1 MILANNQTKG
11 HGVLPVDSHQAG
23 EVPGSLPQRSPP
35 PATGGTSL
43 SSWKARR
50 GSGSINVTDP
60 NIPVTSDSSDQTKI
74 AQWNCEGISKKKEA
88 LKIFL
93 HKEKI
98 DIACLQE
105 THLNPNLRFSVRGYQ
120 CFRQDRPNRHKGG
133 VLILVSNKI
142 PAQEITIQTGEESE
156 IIDITA
162 QLHNKKVIIYNC
174 YAPPDKQLGL
184 HNIEVPETNCLVL
197 GDFNGHSPSW
207 GYNDLDTKGEEIEDW
222 QIINNLQ
229 LVQNHNDEPTF
240 YSRAWKSTST
250 PDQAMATTDISRH
263 ACRTVMPPLAT
274 SDHKPII
281 ITIFGKV
288 SHENNTLPRW
298 NYKKANWEQFS
309 KLTDCYTSGINCKTK
324 HLDCSSNEMAKAILR
339 AAKDSIPRG
348 AHKEYIPNWSA
359 KLERLHQDII
369 AARGKAENEPS
380 VKNNILL
387 KKASAK
393 YVKATNTNA
402 CKSWQEKTSNL
413 NLERDGQKLWKLVRS
428 LNGEYDNRQS
438 PLVIEKE
445 GEMLGGKAAANALI

>member
-23 EVPGSLPQRSPP
+23 EVPGSLPRRSPP

-50 GSGSINVTDP
+50 GSGSINITGP
-60 NIPVTSDSSDQTKI
+60 NIPVISDSSDQIKI

-105 THLNPNLRFSVRGYQ
+105 TYLNPNLRFLVRGYQ

-156 IIDITA
+156 IIGITA

-184 HNIEVPETNCLVL
+184 HNIKVPETNCLVL
-197 GDFNGHSPSW
+197 GDFNSHSPSW

-229 LVQNHNDEPTF
+229 LLQNHNDEPTF
-240 YSRAWKSTST
+240 YSRTWKSTST
-250 PDQAMATTDISRH
+250 PDLAMATTDISRH
-263 ACRTVMPPLAT
+263 A
-274 SDHKPII
+274 
-281 ITIFGKV
+281 
-288 SHENNTLPRW
+288 
-298 NYKKANWEQFS
+298 
-309 KLTDCYTSGINCKTK
+309 
-324 HLDCSSNEMAKAILR
+324 
-339 AAKDSIPRG
+339 
-348 AHKEYIPNWSA
+348 
-359 KLERLHQDII
+359 
-369 AARGKAENEPS
+369 
-380 VKNNILL
+380 
-387 KKASAK
+387 
-393 YVKATNTNA
+393 
-402 CKSWQEKTSNL
+402 
-413 NLERDGQKLWKLVRS
+413 
-428 LNGEYDNRQS
+428 
-438 PLVIEKE
+438 
-445 GEMLGGKAAANALI
+445 

>member
-1 MILANNQTKG
+1 MILANNQTKC
-11 HGVLPVDSHQAG
+11 HGVLPVHSHQAG
-23 EVPGSLPQRSPP
+23 EVLGSLPRRSPP

-50 GSGSINVTDP
+50 RSGSINVTGP
-60 NIPVTSDSSDQTKI
+60 NIPVISDSSDQIKI

-88 LKIFL
+88 LKRFP
-93 HKEKI
+93 KYREKI
-98 DIACLQE
+98 DIACPQE
-105 THLNPNLRFSVRGYQ
+105 TDLNRNLRFLIRGYQ
-120 CFRQDRPNRHKGG
+120 CFRLDRPNRHKGG

-156 IIDITA
+156 IIGITA
-162 QLHNKKVIIYNC
+162 HLQNKKVIIYKC

-207 GYNDLDTKGEEIEDW
+207 GYNDLETKGEEIEDW

-229 LVQNHNDEPTF
+229 LLQNHNAQPTF

-250 PDQAMATTDISRH
+250 PDLAMATTDISRH
-263 ACRTVMPPLAT
+263 ESRTVMPPLAT

-281 ITIFGKV
+281 INIFGRV
-288 SHENNTLPRW
+288 NHENKTLPRW
-298 NYKKANWEQFS
+298 NYQKANWEQFP

-324 HLDCSSNEMAKAILR
+324 HLDYSSNKMAKAILR

-359 KLERLHQDII
+359 ELERLHQNII

-380 VKNNILL
+380 VENSII
-387 KKASAK
+387 
-393 YVKATNTNA
+393 T
-402 CKSWQEKTSNL
+402 
-413 NLERDGQKLWKLVRS
+413 
-428 LNGEYDNRQS
+428 
-438 PLVIEKE
+438 
-445 GEMLGGKAAANALI
+445 